1 MIPVLNSVNGSI
13 TQLAQT
19 INNEDFII
27 NELNEIYAIV
37 IPPNKFIQSENS
49 SNQLKKSKPESS
61 SAKKDDYLINFK
73 RQRLLLNLAHVS
85 LMFEEVNFCSQVV
98 GYLKEADLVVRE
110 F

>member
-37 IPPNKFIQSENS
+37 IPPNKFIQSES
-49 SNQLKKSKPESS
+49 VDRKQIKLPESIS
-61 SAKKDDYLINFK
+61 TVILTLSFWFL
-73 RQRLLLNLAHVS
+73 
-85 LMFEEVNFCSQVV
+85 
-98 GYLKEADLVVRE
+98 
-110 F
+110 